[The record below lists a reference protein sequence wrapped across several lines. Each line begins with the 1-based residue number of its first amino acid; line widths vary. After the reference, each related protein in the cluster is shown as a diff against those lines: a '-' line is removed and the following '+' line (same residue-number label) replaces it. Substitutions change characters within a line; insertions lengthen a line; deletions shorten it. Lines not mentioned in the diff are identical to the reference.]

1 MGLNSLFRLKTSSK
15 IYNMNKQ
22 DLIRL
27 SIFSLLLLVV
37 LIFYY
42 NLGFLSFT
50 NVNIND
56 QLPKP
61 VKTIKNTIQ
70 TTQNIGSVETAKK
83 LNLGFELVGIR
94 GNNPESTI
102 IILEK
107 NNYKLIEQGENIT
120 SQLSFSHVE
129 GSRAYFFDG
138 KDYSFLDIIGS
149 EKSFNQDR
157 IDLTKE

>member
-1 MGLNSLFRLKTSSK
+1 
-15 IYNMNKQ
+15 MNKQ

-50 NVNIND
+50 TVNINE

-61 VKTIKNTIQ
+61 IKTTRESTQ
-70 TTQNIGSVETAKK
+70 TVQNIGSVETAKK
-83 LNLGFELVGIR
+83 LTLGFELVGIR

-138 KDYSFLDIIGS
+138 QDYTFLDIIGS
-149 EKSFNQDR
+149 ERSFDS
-157 IDLTKE
+157 TKINK

>member
-1 MGLNSLFRLKTSSK
+1 
-15 IYNMNKQ
+15 MNKQ

-50 NVNIND
+50 NVNINE

-61 VKTIKNTIQ
+61 EKTIKNTLQSTQ
-70 TTQNIGSVETAKK
+70 TIGSVETAKK

>member
-1 MGLNSLFRLKTSSK
+1 
-15 IYNMNKQ
+15 MNKQ
-22 DLIRL
+22 DLIRV
-27 SIFSLLLLVV
+27 SIFSLLLLVI

-50 NVNIND
+50 NVNINE

-61 VKTIKNTIQ
+61 EKTTKNTIQ

-94 GNNPESTI
+94 GNNPQSTI

-157 IDLTKE
+157 IDLIKE

>member
-1 MGLNSLFRLKTSSK
+1 
-15 IYNMNKQ
+15 MNKQ

-50 NVNIND
+50 NVNINE

-61 VKTIKNTIQ
+61 EKTIKNTIQ
-70 TTQNIGSVETAKK
+70 STQNIGSVETAKK

-94 GNNPESTI
+94 GNNQESTI

-138 KDYSFLDIIGS
+138 KYYSFLDIIGS